1 VRWIGWVV
9 VAVVL
14 GAMAFAR
21 VKDDKDRRGREPDTA
36 PAVSES
42 SASDARPDR
51 CADAGAHRIR
61 ALSESL

>member
-9 VAVVL
+9 VVVVL
-14 GAMAFAR
+14 AAMAFAR
-21 VKDDKDRRGREPDTA
+21 MTDDTERRGRKPDTA

-42 SASDARPDR
+42 SASDACPGR
-51 CADAGAHRIR
+51 CADANAHRIG